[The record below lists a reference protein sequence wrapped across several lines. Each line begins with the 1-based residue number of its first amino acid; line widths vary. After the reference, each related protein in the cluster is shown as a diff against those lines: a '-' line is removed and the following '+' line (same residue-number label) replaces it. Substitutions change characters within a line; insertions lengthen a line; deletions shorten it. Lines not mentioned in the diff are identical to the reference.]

1 MSSEIPA
8 FDSEKLN
15 TINAEKVVYK
25 SINGQNLEYAI
36 CYPEIEPKGVAL
48 FIHGGGW
55 RSDDLNRLLPHAK
68 YAAFCGAVGV
78 SVDYRLNGETT
89 DVRDGLKD
97 CADALNHIRKTVR
110 EKYGKDLQITAL
122 GDSAG
127 GYYAVCSGS
136 QKVLSL
142 ADENAKIVD
151 FVVDLNGI
159 VDLTGKWS
167 CGIKTDEQTAKKYS
181 PLYNVAKGDAPVLI
195 MHGDEDKTV
204 DIADAF
210 AYEKALKEKGVE
222 CETRIIHGAAHAFI
236 LFDYRRDNKLVAETL
251 RFVIKKLF
259 EKWQR
264 G

>member
-36 CYPEIEPKGVAL
+36 CYPKAEPKGVAL

-55 RSDDLNRLLPHAK
+55 NADDLNRLLPHAK
-68 YAAFCGAVGV
+68 YAALCGAVGV
-78 SVDYRLNGETT
+78 SIDYRLNGENT
-89 DVRDGLKD
+89 DIRDGLKD
-97 CADALNHIRKTVR
+97 CADALNSVRKNVR
-110 EKYGKDLQITAL
+110 KKYGKDLKITSI

-127 GYYAVCSGS
+127 GYYAVCLGS

-159 VDLTGKWS
+159 VDLTGKWGY
-167 CGIKTDEQTAKKYS
+167 GINADKETAKKYS
-181 PLYNVAKGDAPVLI
+181 PLYNVTKGDAPVLI

-210 AYEKALKEKGVE
+210 AYEQELKAKGVE
-222 CETRIIHGAAHAFI
+222 CETQIVRGAAHAFI

-251 RFVIKKLF
+251 RFVIKKVF
-259 EKWQR
+259 EEWQR

>member
-1 MSSEIPA
+1 MSFESLA

-15 TINAEKVVYK
+15 TISAEKVVYK

-36 CYPEIEPKGVAL
+36 CYPKDEPKGVAL

-55 RSDDLNRLLPHAK
+55 NADDLNRLLPHAK
-68 YAAFCGAVGV
+68 YAALCGAVGV
-78 SVDYRLNGETT
+78 SIDYRLNGETM
-89 DVRDGLKD
+89 DIRDGLKD
-97 CADALNHIRKTVR
+97 CADALNHIRKSVR
-110 EKYGKDLQITAL
+110 EKYGKDLKITSI

-127 GYYAVCSGS
+127 GYYAVCLGLK
-136 QKVLSL
+136 KVLSL
-142 ADENAKIVD
+142 ADKNAKIVD

-159 VDLTGKWS
+159 VDLTGKWGY
-167 CGIKTDEQTAKKYS
+167 GIKADEETAKKYS
-181 PLYNVAKGDAPVLI
+181 PLYNVTKGDAPVLI

-222 CETRIIHGAAHAFI
+222 CETQIIRGAAHAFI

-251 RFVIKKLF
+251 RFVIKKVF
-259 EKWQR
+259 EEWQR

>member
-1 MSSEIPA
+1 MSFEIPA
-8 FDSEKLN
+8 FDSEKLK

-36 CYPEIEPKGVAL
+36 CYPETEPKGVAL

-55 RSDDLNRLLPHAK
+55 NADDLNRLLPHAK
-68 YAAFCGAVGV
+68 YAAICGAVGV

-89 DVRDGLKD
+89 DIRDGLKD
-97 CADALNHIRKTVR
+97 CADALNSVRKTVR
-110 EKYGKDLQITAL
+110 EKYGKDLKITSI

-127 GYYAVCSGS
+127 GYYAVCLGS

-142 ADENAKIVD
+142 ADEKAKIVD

-159 VDLTGKWS
+159 VDLTGKWGY
-167 CGIKTDEQTAKKYS
+167 GIKADKETAKKYS
-181 PLYNVAKGDAPVLI
+181 PLYNVTKGDAPVLI
-195 MHGDEDKTV
+195 VHGDEDKTV

-222 CETRIIHGAAHAFI
+222 CETQIIRGAAHAFI
-236 LFDYRRDNKLVAETL
+236 LFDYRRDNELVAETL
-251 RFVIKKLF
+251 QFVMKKL
-259 EKWQR
+259 KAICK
-264 G
+264 

>member
-1 MSSEIPA
+1 MSFEVPA
-8 FDSEKLN
+8 FDNEKLN
-15 TINAEKVVYK
+15 AISAEKVVYK
-25 SINGQNLEYAI
+25 SIDGQNLEYAI
-36 CYPEIEPKGVAL
+36 CYPKTEPKGVAL

-55 RSDDLNRLLPHAK
+55 RSDGLNRLLLHAK
-68 YAAFCGAVGV
+68 YAAFYGAVGV

-97 CADALNHIRKTVR
+97 CADALKHIRKTVR
-110 EKYGKDLQITAL
+110 EMYGKDLLITAL

-127 GYYAVCSGS
+127 GYYAVCLGS

-159 VDLTGKWS
+159 VDLTGKWRY
-167 CGIKTDEQTAKKYS
+167 GINANDETAKKYS
-181 PLYNVAKGDAPVLI
+181 PLYNVTKGDAPVLI

-222 CETRIIHGAAHAFI
+222 CETRIIYGAAHAFI
-236 LFDYRRDNKLVAETL
+236 LFDYRRDNSLVAETL
-251 RFVIKKLF
+251 QDIIKYL
-259 EKWQR
+259 R
-264 G
+264 GKDLI